1 MARRRSRVPLDVYI
15 NSRLV
20 GQLRRLPS
28 GAIDFRYDQ
37 DWLNWKH
44 ALPVSFSLPLR
55 EDRYTGDPVIAVF
68 DNLLPDN
75 QQIRRRI
82 AERVKADDHDTYS
95 LLAKIGRD
103 CVGAMQLLPEG
114 STPGLA
120 GAVEGR
126 AVSDDD
132 IGRKIRA
139 LTVAP
144 LGMDGDDE
152 FRISV
157 AGAQDKIAFL
167 YWDGKW
173 HIPDGTTATTHI
185 MKPQIGILPDG
196 IDLTQSVEN
205 EYLCLRLAA
214 ALGLPTAR
222 TKITDF
228 AGERVLV
235 IERFDRQWTTDGR
248 LLRLPQEDCCQALSV
263 SPDLKY
269 EPDGGP
275 GIRDILELLKA
286 SNDPAVDQK
295 TFLRAQIVFW
305 LLGAPDGHG
314 KNFSIFLR
322 PGGGFSLTPLYDVM
336 SSQPAMDAGRLRKNQ
351 FRLAN
356 AVGNNRHYVISQILP
371 RHFVQTA
378 EKSGVPG
385 TVVER
390 ICAGLADSAEAA
402 IAETLGGLPD
412 DFPTELADSVA
423 GGVRTRL
430 RLLRQNQAVTSPGTT

>member
-1 MARRRSRVPLDVYI
+1 MARRRNRAPLDVYI

-28 GAIDFRYDQ
+28 GAIDFQYDEG
-37 DWLNWKH
+37 WLGWKH
-44 ALPVSFSLPLR
+44 ALPVSISLPLR

-75 QQIRRRI
+75 EQIRRRI
-82 AERVKADDHDTYS
+82 AERVKADDRGTYS

-114 STPGLA
+114 QPPGLA

-132 IGRKIRA
+132 IGRKIRELA
-139 LTVAP
+139 VAP
-144 LGMDGDDE
+144 LGMDDDDE

-167 YWDGKW
+167 YWNGEW
-173 HIPDGTTATTHI
+173 HIPHGTTATTHI
-185 MKPQIGILPDG
+185 MKPQIGGLPDG
-196 IDLTQSVEN
+196 FDLTRSVEN
-205 EYLCLRLAA
+205 EYLCLRLTAS
-214 ALGLPTAR
+214 LGLPSAR
-222 TKITDF
+222 TAITEF
-228 AGERVLV
+228 GGERALV
-235 IERFDRQWTTDGR
+235 VERFDRRWTRDER

-263 SPDLKY
+263 SPTLKY

-275 GIRDILELLKA
+275 GIQGILELLKA
-286 SNDPAVDQK
+286 SNDPAADQMM
-295 TFLRAQIVFW
+295 FLRAQVVFW
-305 LLGAPDGHG
+305 LLGATDGHA
-314 KNFSIFLR
+314 KNFSIFLQ
-322 PGGGFSLTPLYDVM
+322 PGGRFSLTPLYDVM
-336 SSQPAMDAGRLRKNQ
+336 SLQPAMDAGQLRKNQ

-356 AVGNNRHYVISQILP
+356 AVGNSRQYVIDQILP

-378 EKSGVPG
+378 ENSGLRA

-390 ICAGLADSAEAA
+390 IYADLAESAEAA
-402 IAETLGGLPD
+402 IDATLAALPD
-412 DFPTELADSVA
+412 DFPVELADSIA
-423 GGVRTRL
+423 GGMRKRL
-430 RLLRQNQAVTSPGTT
+430 RRIG